1 RGALAAG
8 RLEEAARALAHWL
21 NSAPQSGEAHYLAA
35 RLAWARNDLASVDR
49 ELGRARVLG
58 YPRKPLG
65 RLRGLALARTNQTSQ
80 AEPLLR
86 RAFDESRT
94 VDPEVAEALARI
106 YLGTFRL
113 TAAGSILDRWIRE
126 APGDARP
133 YLLRTEIDSRRE
145 VMPEI
150 LIDGYRAALQRDAGL
165 DRARLGLADQLRAAH
180 RNAEA
185 SVEYAAYLARKPEDP
200 IGYLGAGQNALE
212 LGNVAEAVRLLDRAL
227 ALAPRDAV
235 ALAARATI
243 ELNQGRYEAALAYFD
258 RAVESD
264 PFDAANRYQRM
275 LILLRLGKKAEA
287 DAELQVVE
295 RIRKEQA
302 EFGRISRDLHRSP
315 EDPSLRS
322 AAARWLLDHGHEDEA
337 VERAGL
343 GGRA

>member
-1 RGALAAG
+1 MGHPRESLA
-8 RLEEAARALAHWL
+8 
-21 NSAPQSGEAHYLAA
+21 
-35 RLAWARNDLASVDR
+35 
-49 ELGRARVLG
+49 
-58 YPRKPLG
+58 

-86 RAFDESRT
+86 QAFDESRT

-113 TAAGSILDRWIRE
+113 TAAGSVLDRWIRE
-126 APGDARP
+126 AAGDARP

-145 VMPEI
+145 VVPGI
-150 LIDGYRAALQRDAGL
+150 LIAGYRAALQRDPGL
-165 DRARLGLADQLRAAH
+165 DPARLGLADQLRAAH

-185 SVEYAAYLARKPEDP
+185 SVEYTAYLRHNPEDP

-212 LGNVAEAVRLLDRAL
+212 LVNVAEAVRLLDRAL

-243 ELNQGRYEAALAYFD
+243 ELNQGRYQAALDYPD
-258 RAVESD
+258 GAVQSD

-275 LILLRLGKKAEA
+275 LILLRLGRKAEA
-287 DAELQVVE
+287 DVERQAVE
-295 RIRKEQA
+295 RIRRDQA

-315 EDPSLRS
+315 EDPTLRS
-322 AAARWLLDHGHEDEA
+322 AAARWLMDHGHEEEA
-337 VERAGL
+337 VEWASLVLRADPAHRGMNRLLAEHYRKKGQLGL
-343 GGRA
+343 ANFYEAQAGSRGDDAVGSP